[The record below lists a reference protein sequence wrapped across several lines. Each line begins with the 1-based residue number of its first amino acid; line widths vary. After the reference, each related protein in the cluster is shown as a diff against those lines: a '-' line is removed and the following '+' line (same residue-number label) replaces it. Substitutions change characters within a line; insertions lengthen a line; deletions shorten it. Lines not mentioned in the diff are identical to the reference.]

1 MEPTLLQSRLGYT
14 FKDTALLQQAL
25 THRSH
30 SSLHNE
36 RLEFLGDSILNCVV
50 ASILFDR
57 YSKIDEGDLSRLR
70 ANLVK
75 QQSLYEIAQR
85 MELSQ
90 FLRLGEGELK
100 SGGFRR
106 PSILADTLEALF
118 GAIYLDAGFNAARD
132 VIRSLYIPILD
143 TVDPKTL
150 GKDAKTLL
158 QEFLQGKK
166 IALPQYNVVAT
177 HGAAHNQEFEIECL
191 VPKLDIQVFGT
202 GGSRRAGEQAAAK
215 RALEAVQTMLTKT
228 PSGTRKAKPR
238 TAQLKLAGIATIQP
252 DAPVAAPAKATR
264 PAPKKEKDATDE
276 PQQKE
281 LVELN
286 AGKDVAKAEPVAEP
300 TTEMKSEPMAE
311 AKPELKPEPRT
322 DNKPEPKSDNKAEPK
337 TDNKNDIK
345 SDAKSAA
352 ANPAEGSSA
361 ATTSDKALVV
371 NQSKTA

>member
-1 MEPTLLQSRLGYT
+1 MDFKLLQDRLGHL
-14 FKDTALLQQAL
+14 FKDAALLQQAL

-30 SSLHNE
+30 SSVHNE
-36 RLEFLGDSILNCVV
+36 RLEFLGDSVLNCVV
-50 ASILFDR
+50 ASLLFER
-57 YSKIDEGDLSRLR
+57 YNKIDEGDLSRLR

-85 MELSQ
+85 LELSQ

-118 GAIYLDAGFNAARD
+118 GAIFLDAGFNAARD

-158 QEFLQGKK
+158 QEYLQGKK
-166 IALPQYNVVAT
+166 LALPQYNVVAT

-215 RALEAVQTMLTKT
+215 LALEAVQNALVKT
-228 PSGTRKAKPR
+228 TASGRKTRPR
-238 TAQLKLAGIATIQP
+238 ASQLKLAGIATIQP
-252 DAPVAAPAKATR
+252 DAPIGEEVKKPAKTS
-264 PAPKKEKDATDE
+264 
-276 PQQKE
+276 
-281 LVELN
+281 
-286 AGKDVAKAEPVAEP
+286 AKADGKADSVPD
-300 TTEMKSEPMAE
+300 S
-311 AKPELKPEPRT
+311 KPDARQTRL
-322 DNKPEPKSDNKAEPK
+322 DLK
-337 TDNKNDIK
+337 TDAKA
-345 SDAKSAA
+345 DAKAGAA
-352 ANPAEGSSA
+352 SPESESVQPQGGAKLASNTASPE
-361 ATTSDKALVV
+361 T
-371 NQSKTA
+371 KTA

>member
-1 MEPTLLQSRLGYT
+1 MDFKLLQDRLGHT
-14 FKDTALLQQAL
+14 FKDAVLLQQAL

-30 SSLHNE
+30 SSVHNE
-36 RLEFLGDSILNCVV
+36 RLEFLGDSVLNCVV
-50 ASILFDR
+50 ASLLFER
-57 YSKIDEGDLSRLR
+57 YNKIDEGDLSRLR

-85 MELSQ
+85 LELSL

-118 GAIYLDAGFNAARD
+118 GAIFLDGGFNAARD
-132 VIRSLYIPILD
+132 VIRALYIPILD

-166 IALPQYNVVAT
+166 LALPQYNVVAT

-215 RALEAVQTMLTKT
+215 LALEAVQTALSKT
-228 PSGTRKAKPR
+228 SGAGRKSKPR
-238 TAQLKLAGIATIQP
+238 ASQLKLAGIATIQP
-252 DAPVAAPAKATR
+252 DAPLDESAKKPAKAG
-264 PAPKKEKDATDE
+264 KNESK
-276 PQQKE
+276 
-281 LVELN
+281 VEARQESKQSKLDLK
-286 AGKDVAKAEPVAEP
+286 ADAKAEGARTASTDVPQVEHQEAEQAPSTP
-300 TTEMKSEPMAE
+300 TP
-311 AKPELKPEPRT
+311 
-322 DNKPEPKSDNKAEPK
+322 
-337 TDNKNDIK
+337 
-345 SDAKSAA
+345 
-352 ANPAEGSSA
+352 PASSA
-361 ATTSDKALVV
+361 THT
-371 NQSKTA
+371 KTA